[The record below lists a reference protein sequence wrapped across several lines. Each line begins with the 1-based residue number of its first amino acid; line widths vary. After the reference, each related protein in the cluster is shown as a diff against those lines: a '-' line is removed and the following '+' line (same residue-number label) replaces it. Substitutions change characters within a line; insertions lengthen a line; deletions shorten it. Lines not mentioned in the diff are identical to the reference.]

1 MRSFK
6 GSNQDRIWLI
16 LDVREPE
23 EWYAGH
29 IAQATFLARGRI
41 EGRIEEM
48 FPNKDASHRLPLSW
62 HREICAGSADTERDG
77 LHQRELHGPG
87 LQRLERARTPCCHRL
102 LAFSHLNL
110 RWQGTAFPRLFGRL
124 APSA

>member
-1 MRSFK
+1 MPTGRELMASAQSSMPTTSADEVFQ
-6 GSNQDRIWLI
+6 GIESGQDLVI

-48 FPNKDASHRLPLSW
+48 FPNKDAS
-62 HREICAGSADTERDG
+62 IV
-77 LHQRELHGPG
+77 
-87 LQRLERARTPCCHRL
+87 CH
-102 LAFSHLNL
+102 
-110 RWQGTAFPRLFGRL
+110 
-124 APSA
+124 